1 MVSELR
7 DDEMVRAV
15 AELRT
20 VTDSLLDSI
29 RTQLMSAIQT
39 PGASTGAT
47 HASTVPSES
56 TYTSTLDPRS
66 RLDALARL
74 LEDRRR
80 RPRAGA
86 TMPGTVTLAPE
97 SQNRMVKEAKPSR
110 LGARDE

>member
-29 RTQLMSAIQT
+29 RTQLMSAIQP

-56 TYTSTLDPRS
+56 SSTLDPRS

-86 TMPGTVTLAPE
+86 SMPGAVTLAPE